1 MRDAF
6 QVDHEMKDKGRS
18 ATGAEHPICIAVDW
32 GTTRFRAHL
41 VAEDGRLI
49 DSIASDDG
57 MSSVTD
63 GGFEAVLSR
72 MCAAWFGRFPDI
84 PVLMA
89 GMVGSRNGWREV
101 PYVSCP
107 AGLSEIAAGMVSLD
121 IAGGSRIHIVPG
133 LTTDDAAADVMRGEE
148 TQILGVGV
156 NDAVAIL
163 PGTHSKWAIVR
174 GGRVETFRTY
184 MTGEFYSLLTHHS
197 VLRLLAEPAIDD
209 PAARAASRLGVEAA
223 AGGGGLLNLAFHA
236 RTGVLAGRLKPGD
249 VEPYLSGLLIGE
261 EIAKAKRLVPP
272 DLPLVLVAG
281 GVIANHYREAI
292 EAMGGTVKTVDPER
306 TFVDGLLRIARH
318 NKETADVR
326 AR

>member
-1 MRDAF
+1 MTDI
-6 QVDHEMKDKGRS
+6 GRS
-18 ATGAEHPICIAVDW
+18 ATGAGHPICVAVDW

-49 DSIASDDG
+49 DSVASDDG

-63 GGFEAVLSR
+63 GDFEAVLSR
-72 MCAAWFGRFPDI
+72 MCAAWLGRFAGI
-84 PVLMA
+84 SVLMA

-101 PYVSCP
+101 PYVCCP
-107 AGLSEIAAGMVSLD
+107 AGLSEIADGLESFD
-121 IAGGSRIHIVPG
+121 IAGGSRVHIVPG
-133 LTTDDAAADVMRGEE
+133 LITSDAAADVMRGEE

-156 NDAVAIL
+156 NDAVVIL

-174 GGRVETFRTY
+174 AGCVETFRTF

-197 VLRLLAEPAIDD
+197 VLRLLAEPAADD
-209 PAARAASRLGVEAA
+209 LAARAASRRGVEAA
-223 AGGGGLLNLAFHA
+223 AGDGGLLNLAFHA
-236 RTGVLAGRLKPGD
+236 RTGVLAGHLKPGD

-272 DLPLVLVAG
+272 DLPLVLVASG
-281 GVIANHYREAI
+281 MIASHYRDAI
-292 EAMGGTVKTVDPER
+292 EAMGGTVKTVDPGR

-318 NKETADVR
+318 NKETSDVR

>member
-1 MRDAF
+1 MKDAF
-6 QVDHEMKDKGRS
+6 QVDLDMSDKGRS
-18 ATGAEHPICIAVDW
+18 ATGIVHPICVAVDW

-49 DSIASDDG
+49 DSVASDDG
-57 MSSVTD
+57 MSSVQD
-63 GGFEAVLSR
+63 GRFEAVLSR
-72 MCAAWFGRFPDI
+72 KCATWFERFPGI

-89 GMVGSRNGWREV
+89 GMVGSRNGWHEV
-101 PYVSCP
+101 PYVTCP
-107 AGLSEIAAGMVSLD
+107 AGLPEIAAGMVAFE
-121 IAGGSRIHIVPG
+121 IAGGARIHIVPG

-156 NDAVAIL
+156 SDAVVIL

-174 GGRVETFRTY
+174 AGRVETFRTF

-197 VLRLLAEPAIDD
+197 VLRLLAEPATDD
-209 PAARAASRLGVEAA
+209 LAARTASRRGVAA
-223 AGGGGLLNLAFHA
+223 AARDGGLLNLAFHA
-236 RTGVLAGRLKPGD
+236 RTGVLAGRLKPQD

-281 GVIANHYREAI
+281 GVIASHYCEAI
-292 EAMGGTVKTVDPER
+292 EAMGGTVRTVDPER

-318 NKETADVR
+318 NKETTHVG